1 MSRTQMLQIQFNDVA
16 LGYEKKRVVEG
27 LSLTIHS
34 GDYLGVIGEN
44 GVGKSTFIKTLLGLI
59 PPVSGQIQWGG
70 RRCPSGVGY
79 LPQMTAASRNFPA
92 VVKEIVLSGRLGQ
105 MGYRPFYSGK
115 DRQLAQ
121 NAMEQ
126 VGIAGLEKQPFGR
139 LSGGQQQRVLLARAL
154 CAASDLLVLDE
165 PVSGLDSESRGAFYT
180 LVKQLNTTLGL
191 SIIMVSHDITAV
203 VQQTTH
209 ILHLDRFPRFYGSRE
224 DYVKSPVGQAYLAAS
239 KRAV

>member
-92 VVKEIVLSGRLGQ
+92 VVKEIVLSGRLGH

-126 VGIAGLEKQPFGR
+126 VGIAGLLKNSPSADCPAVSSNGCFWHGR
-139 LSGGQQQRVLLARAL
+139 CVRPLISWFWM
-154 CAASDLLVLDE
+154 
-165 PVSGLDSESRGAFYT
+165 SRSAGWTPKVAGPST
-180 LVKQLNTTLGL
+180 
-191 SIIMVSHDITAV
+191 
-203 VQQTTH
+203 
-209 ILHLDRFPRFYGSRE
+209 PW
-224 DYVKSPVGQAYLAAS
+224 
-239 KRAV
+239 